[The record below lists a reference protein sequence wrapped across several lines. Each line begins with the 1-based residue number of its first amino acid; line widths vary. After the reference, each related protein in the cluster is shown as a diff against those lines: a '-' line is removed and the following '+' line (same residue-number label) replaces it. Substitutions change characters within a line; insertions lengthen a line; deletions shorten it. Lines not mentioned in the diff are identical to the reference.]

1 MATGGVASHLGENS
15 SRAQKERLA
24 EQEMEAFEM
33 RLSEATD
40 RHLNE
45 MIEDEKRS
53 RRKRTW
59 LPPPAASA
67 ATAGGE
73 GPAVEP
79 RVLPYV

>member
-79 RVLPYV
+79 RV

>member
-1 MATGGVASHLGENS
+1 MKATGGVASHLGENS
-15 SRAQKERLA
+15 SRAQKERAA

-59 LPPPAASA
+59 LPAASA
-67 ATAGGE
+67 ATAGG
-73 GPAVEP
+73 GGSCCKASCV
-79 RVLPYV
+79 